1 MAVCH
6 IFRST
11 FGTIA
16 GMTESEATNYLHLTA
31 RTLRNYRRSGKL
43 PYREVPG
50 KTRPIIEYRQDD
62 IDRLKAELQ
71 KQRQRS
77 LKPKTVAPAL
87 PRVTFGLPPGELSE
101 LTAEAKKYGM
111 TPADYARRLVRERM
125 ESSFKSEA
133 VELRY
138 ELAKA
143 NAETR
148 KIRKEF
154 ALAFE
159 VVLEIAGLP
168 ADQAKQWV
176 TDNLR

>member
-1 MAVCH
+1 MVP
-6 IFRST
+6 
-11 FGTIA
+11 
-16 GMTESEATNYLHLTA
+16 MKEADAAAYLHLTP
-31 RTLRNYRRSGKL
+31 RTLRNYRNQGKL
-43 PYREVPG
+43 PYREVKG
-50 KTRPIIEYRQDD
+50 KTRPQIEYRQDD
-62 IDRLKAELQ
+62 LDRLKAELQ

-77 LKPKTVAPAL
+77 VKPKTVAPAQ
-87 PRVTFGLPPGELSE
+87 PRVTFGLPPEELAN

-133 VELRY
+133 TELRS

-168 ADQAKQWV
+168 PDEAKQWV